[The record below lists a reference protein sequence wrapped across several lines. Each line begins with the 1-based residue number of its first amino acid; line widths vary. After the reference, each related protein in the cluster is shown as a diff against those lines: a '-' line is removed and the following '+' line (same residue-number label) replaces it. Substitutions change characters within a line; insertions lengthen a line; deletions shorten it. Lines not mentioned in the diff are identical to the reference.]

1 MTSQQRDHEDMDSA
15 VLSEVVELLYGG
27 GGSDIIAKMESG
39 VAKMN
44 PTQSDLA
51 AKDRRKRSI
60 TAGLSAVGAGAGGLG
75 LAAAGNEVRRNT
87 KKAGSLV
94 RGFKSTPKL
103 TRALLPVEVAG
114 LGGELMATKILH
126 GDAKK
131 RGTLV
136 KKYSKAFG
144 VGKAPTQDKNKRVD
158 AALDMLNRGIPSG
171 PMVARTVAANP
182 QVRRKTKKLASKGT
196 GKLKRVVTPPDEV
209 GKRDEIDVL
218 WTGEFAKAD
227 SDKQQIFGWAS
238 VVEVN
243 GEPVVDLQGDYI
255 SVDEMEKAAYT
266 YVTKSRK
273 GGDMHLR
280 DDWNPIQKSE
290 MIESFVITEDKRDA
304 MGLPDSI
311 PTGWW
316 VGFKVSDPDV
326 WSKIKSGE
334 RTGFSIHGRGQR
346 TPR

>member
-1 MTSQQRDHEDMDSA
+1 
-15 VLSEVVELLYGG
+15 
-27 GGSDIIAKMESG
+27 
-39 VAKMN
+39 
-44 PTQSDLA
+44 
-51 AKDRRKRSI
+51 
-60 TAGLSAVGAGAGGLG
+60 
-75 LAAAGNEVRRNT
+75 
-87 KKAGSLV
+87 
-94 RGFKSTPKL
+94 
-103 TRALLPVEVAG
+103 
-114 LGGELMATKILH
+114 
-126 GDAKK
+126 
-131 RGTLV
+131 
-136 KKYSKAFG
+136 
-144 VGKAPTQDKNKRVD
+144 
-158 AALDMLNRGIPSG
+158 
-171 PMVARTVAANP
+171 MVARTVAANL

-290 MIESFVITEDKRDA
+290 MIESFVDHRGQAGRMDGPA
-304 MGLPDSI
+304 GL
-311 PTGWW
+311 
-316 VGFKVSDPDV
+316 DPDWLV
-326 WSKIKSGE
+326 GGLQGVRPRRLVQIKSGE
-334 RTGFSIHGRGQR
+334 RTGFSIHGRGQQDATLMATRKDHSTSGGLIAGAGGAAATGGLVGGGIPGVQGQQRHHQGHQAGQLEEADRSRAPALAAVVSSATAPARPPGSEPAVQGQRGVLQGQARYPGRDVPARAERGQGAGRGEDHPAHEDGSEAVDSR
-346 TPR
+346 TGRWGGRYHLRDPSGQERRG